1 MRKPIRLYWASF
13 LTFLLLGLMPLS
25 MDAQSQL
32 PAAYSKS
39 NSTLNTERTDGM
51 GAITVGFNPHAFNIP
66 QTSTAYAPEGAEQSL
81 VFDNGP
87 YFNVTGTPNL
97 SLLESVTLNMNTFGA
112 NISAPTF
119 AIADDFELL
128 EETEITSID
137 VYSYQTGASSTS
149 INEVYMQIWD
159 GDPSASGSTVVWG
172 NLTDNVF
179 GSVENTG
186 VYRVSETA
194 QSDRTRFIQKVTV
207 NITGLTLDAGTYYL
221 EYSLAGT
228 VNSGP
233 WQPPI
238 AILGEDTTGDAL
250 QRTSTGWQ
258 AWVDSGTNTPQGVPF
273 QIYGNENSGPFP
285 APYCEVTGNSS
296 VEPIS
301 RVVFADIDNS
311 SDPNGTEPH
320 EDFTHITGHVE
331 AGETYG
337 FAGEGNTAGAFTNY
351 FTVWIDWNRDGV
363 FDEDTERYNIGT
375 IFNST
380 GTDGQQATADIDVP
394 ADAVPGRT
402 RMRVMKRFSAY
413 PNNSCT
419 SGSTYGQTED
429 YSIEVSGGGTSGGG
443 ETCGDP
449 LVVTDL
455 PYDHAGNTADY
466 GNSYSNGDV
475 PPEAPGAV
483 TTGTGSEYYLS
494 GPEVVYSY
502 TPSEDEVL
510 NITTTND
517 DGWVGLWAFT
527 GCPFTSTVG
536 YHTSTSGTTRAIN
549 GLEVTANETYYFVVS
564 SWESQKP
571 STDYTIHIEKVGGVT
586 DPGECEISTLYAGG
600 NNGSAG
606 GAVYFDVTVAGRD
619 LEITD
624 LDMNIG
630 NSGVPFTVEVYTLE
644 GTYAGNETDQSL
656 WTLQAEGSGTS
667 AGTGSPSR
675 AVLDTPVELSAN
687 TTYGFALVLT
697 TDHSHYYTNG
707 DGTNEHYENGDL
719 ELDLGSATNVPFSGN
734 PFSPRIFNGGLYYNV
749 DGGCGGVGGNA
760 CEQVFFD
767 SDQTTGVGFSNGL
780 MVANDVTVAAGE
792 TFTMQTMTFDVVN
805 LGGLPTEYT
814 LEIFED
820 NGTGGVGASTGMMY
834 QFDSSNMT
842 YEENGTFAGYTQY
855 TITLDLPDIE
865 ISASASEDARYW
877 LSIASELSST
887 GDFTYWVSYD
897 YSSNPDSYPTWQFTT
912 DVGHWFEYED
922 SSGLRKEGIMSVSGE
937 CDTTIGIDNQ
947 TETVFSYY
955 PNPASEVVTITANK
969 DISSV
974 SVYNILGQQVLSA
987 SRPANGQVSV
997 AELTAGT
1004 YIFRAS
1010 FEDGSVETF
1019 KIIKR

>member
-443 ETCGDP
+443 E
-449 LVVTDL
+449 
-455 PYDHAGNTADY
+455 
-466 GNSYSNGDV
+466 
-475 PPEAPGAV
+475 
-483 TTGTGSEYYLS
+483 
-494 GPEVVYSY
+494 
-502 TPSEDEVL
+502 
-510 NITTTND
+510 
-517 DGWVGLWAFT
+517 
-527 GCPFTSTVG
+527 
-536 YHTSTSGTTRAIN
+536 
-549 GLEVTANETYYFVVS
+549 
-564 SWESQKP
+564 
-571 STDYTIHIEKVGGVT
+571 
-586 DPGECEISTLYAGG
+586 CEISTLYAGG

-922 SSGLRKEGIMSVSGE
+922 SSGLRKEGIMSVFGE